1 MTSTNTRRKPSSFSF
16 QDIEQSPLA
25 LRARSRSS
33 RAGGRKKASTDA
45 RYPVLVDGETGAYGI
60 VVPDLPGCHAMGRTV
75 DQALVNAADAMRDWA
90 EVTEELGRPI
100 SPPRTIEELQRDPD
114 VAAALAE
121 GAVLASV
128 PLIRE
133 SGRPV
138 KANLSLDSA
147 VLAAIDAEAK
157 RKKLTRSALVE
168 LMAKTTLPRLP

>member
-1 MTSTNTRRKPSSFSF
+1 
-16 QDIEQSPLA
+16 
-25 LRARSRSS
+25 
-33 RAGGRKKASTDA
+33 
-45 RYPVLVDGETGAYGI
+45 
-60 VVPDLPGCHAMGRTV
+60 MGRTV

-114 VAAALAE
+114 VAAALAD

-133 SGRPV
+133 SGKPV
-138 KANLSLDSA
+138 KANLSLDSD

-157 RKKLTRSALVE
+157 RKNLTRSALVE

>member
-1 MTSTNTRRKPSSFSF
+1 MRYTVLI
-16 QDIEQSPLA
+16 D
-25 LRARSRSS
+25 
-33 RAGGRKKASTDA
+33 GKA
-45 RYPVLVDGETGAYGI
+45 GAYG
-60 VVPDLPGCHAMGRTV
+60 VVFPDLPGCAAMGRTIE
-75 DQALVNAADAMRDWA
+75 QAISNAVAALRDWV
-90 EVTEELGRPI
+90 EVSEEYGDIVP
-100 SPPRTIEELQRDPD
+100 SPRSIEKLRRDRD

-121 GAVLASV
+121 GATLASV

-133 SGRPV
+133 SGKPV

>member
-1 MTSTNTRRKPSSFSF
+1 
-16 QDIEQSPLA
+16 
-25 LRARSRSS
+25 
-33 RAGGRKKASTDA
+33 
-45 RYPVLVDGETGAYGI
+45 
-60 VVPDLPGCHAMGRTV
+60 MGRTV
-75 DQALVNAADAMRDWA
+75 DQALVNAGDAMRDWA

-100 SPPRTIEELQRDPD
+100 LPPRTMEELQRDPD
-114 VAAALAE
+114 IAAALAE